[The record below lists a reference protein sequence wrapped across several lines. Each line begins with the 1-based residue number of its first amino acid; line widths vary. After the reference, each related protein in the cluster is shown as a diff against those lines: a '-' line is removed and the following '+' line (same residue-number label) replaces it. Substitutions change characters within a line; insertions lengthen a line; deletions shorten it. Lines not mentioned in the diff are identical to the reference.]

1 MASILDRLNRELEAM
16 GRRAQDA
23 LDEGRIQIELLR
35 TRRKRDTLAR
45 DLGTLVHRQS
55 RGGQV
60 ESQAIEDLMTRLDI
74 VQADITRLERELAA
88 ERGETVSVD
97 NQPAAAEATAEPAAA
112 PDEPAPE
119 PPAAS

>member
-1 MASILDRLNRELEAM
+1 MPSILDRLNRELEAM

-55 RGGQV
+55 RGGLV
-60 ESQAIEDLMTRLDI
+60 EAQALEDLMTRLDI
-74 VQADITRLERELAA
+74 VQADIARLERELAA

-97 NQPAAAEATAEPAAA
+97 DQPAAAEAAAEPAAQE
-112 PDEPAPE
+112 EPKPE